1 MKKKSL
7 WRRGAFS
14 CSDEN
19 SMGVT
24 FCALSVLAALAG
36 PASAESGR
44 PKVAVGLDLDEAAVD
59 PAEAERALQSHM
71 SDTDF
76 EIVVFDRDPGQD
88 PELWIHEVE
97 DDPTVRALIWVE
109 GEGDEARLSLKLPG
123 QTGTWSRELERSDD
137 PDALLETLGVMVRGM
152 VPVIPAVLPQPP
164 PETPLAEPAAE
175 TPNPAATPPEPAPK
189 PAPTISLDVGYAGML
204 LARALP
210 WHHAGMLAV
219 GYEGPAGL
227 SARVGAG
234 WAPPQRARTSPSMR
248 LQRIPVEG
256 VIGYRFRRTAALR
269 PAVGAVVR
277 AEALGWNVEDESP
290 LRGTRGWGARLG
302 LGVEA
307 ELRWQ
312 AWRGLFLAARVRGVG
327 WPLNAK
333 LDSRVAEQQVTVL
346 SPFAGSLSASLA
358 VGYAFEVR
366 PK

>member
-1 MKKKSL
+1 
-7 WRRGAFS
+7 
-14 CSDEN
+14 
-19 SMGVT
+19 MGVT

-36 PASAESGR
+36 PASVESDR
-44 PKVAVGLDLDEAAVD
+44 PKVAVGLDLGEAAVD
-59 PAEAERALQSHM
+59 SAEAERALQSHM

-76 EIVVFDRDPGQD
+76 EIVVFDRDPDQD
-88 PELWIHEVE
+88 PELWIKEVE
-97 DDPTVRALIWVE
+97 GDQAVRALIWVE

-152 VPVIPAVLPQPP
+152 VPVIPAVLPQAP
-164 PETPLAEPAAE
+164 PEEGPTEPVANTPRSTPTPLEPK
-175 TPNPAATPPEPAPK
+175 PK
-189 PAPTISLDVGYAGML
+189 PAPTISVEIGYAGML

-210 WHHAGMLAV
+210 WHHAAMLAV

-227 SARVGAG
+227 SARVGGG

-248 LQRIPVEG
+248 LQRIPIEG
-256 VIGYRFRRTAALR
+256 VIGYRFRRTSALR
-269 PAVGAVVR
+269 PAIGAVVR
-277 AEALGWNVEDESP
+277 AEALGWNVEDASP

-302 LGVEA
+302 LGIEA
-307 ELRWQ
+307 GLRWQ

-327 WPLNAK
+327 WPLDAK
-333 LDSRVAEQQVTVL
+333 LASRTSEQQVTVL
-346 SPFAGSLSASLA
+346 TPFAGSLSASVA